1 MIKNIE
7 LFALPLINFFPIIP
21 NSCEIADI
29 RLIFYYLITVF
40 FYFNFPFLVH
50 AKAFFYAL
58 KLDSSIKIIN
68 H

>member
-50 AKAFFYAL
+50 AKAFL
-58 KLDSSIKIIN
+58 Q
-68 H
+68 